1 MTESEKQAQSIYEQ
15 LVATSKTR
23 PMRFQTMDQL
33 QRETSAWKA
42 ANPAFIE
49 LNQAAPPVLHAFL
62 AQCFGWLKAEAHLA
76 KDYTACNT
84 LAEGIQLAI
93 NRAPKPLPGE
103 LVEQLFGEYYGSVGE
118 MAHMFFPVRLLIL
131 SVTREQVTE
140 KIRMHLR
147 KLYLHLAP
155 SPTGKI
161 EPANQKF
168 REEIAE
174 LIRVEGEV
182 KLDPGRGPWSQI
194 VFDEIKAKDQITRA
208 GWEGFLEHCRALEQA
223 VPGAKWKK
231 KTRDWMAILGE
242 SEMYAAILRWL
253 ALGPTPGQPPEARSP
268 IEDSPYQKGVVWCLA
283 ERNDREAAV
292 AIADFGL
299 ACLRKIPLLGAV
311 SQKVGF
317 TCVQALGAMDC
328 PEAVAQLTRLRAKV
342 KYTVA
347 RRLIE
352 KSLKQAAERSG
363 LTVQALEDM
372 SVGNYGLDARG
383 EAKIEIGDAQAVIRL
398 GEDGAAGVAWFDA
411 DRKLVKAAPSHIKKA
426 FPKEVRGVAAQSKEL
441 EQAYAAQRMRLES
454 SFLSPGDM
462 PAAHWRHYF
471 VEHPLLGFL
480 GRRLIWVFR
489 NDRGEDQ
496 SGIWT
501 GECVTDS
508 FGKPIDLGAART
520 VRLWHP
526 LAADSAEVQRWR
538 ERIFK
543 VKIHQP
549 FRQAFRE
556 FYQVTDEERQTKGY
570 SNRFA
575 KILMRQHQFASLCRA
590 RGWEY
595 RLMSALF
602 DGGNVPTKK
611 LEAWNM
617 RAEFSV
623 DIPSDRDGS
632 LLESALGE
640 QSGAGI
646 NLFVGSDQVRF
657 YRDSRQ
663 VAVDQVPAVVFS
675 EVMRDVDLFTAVAGI
690 GGDETWSDLG
700 DRGLGIF
707 NDAFDVQALFG
718 IIDLRR
724 ETLAL
729 ILPNTS
735 IHDRSTLHKTALAV
749 QGQLGL
755 YRIELAWGSA
765 AMLADTGLRRL
776 RIPRK
781 VLDAVSLEYGAI
793 SVELDYRTEMI
804 LREAYV
810 LANDWKID
818 SPELIQ
824 QLMPK

>member
-23 PMRFQTMDQL
+23 PMRFQTMEQL
-33 QRETSAWKA
+33 QRETAAWKA
-42 ANPAFIE
+42 TNPAFVE
-49 LNQAAPPVLHAFL
+49 LNQAGPSVLHAFL

-84 LAEGIQLAI
+84 VAEAIQVAI
-93 NRAPKPLPGE
+93 NRVPKPLPGE
-103 LVEQLFGEYYGSVGE
+103 LVEQLFGEYYGSVGG

-131 SVTREQVTE
+131 SVTREQVTD
-140 KIRMHLR
+140 KIRTHLR

-174 LIRVEGEV
+174 LIRVEGET

-194 VFDEIKAKDQITRA
+194 VFDETKAKDEITRA

-231 KTRDWMAILGE
+231 KARELMGILGE
-242 SEMYAAILRWL
+242 SEVYAAIVRWL
-253 ALGPTPGQPPEARSP
+253 ALGPTPGQPFEARSP
-268 IEDSPYQKGVVWCLA
+268 IEDSPYQKGVIWCLA

-292 AIADFGL
+292 AIADFGI

-328 PEAVAQLTRLRAKV
+328 GEAVAQLTRLRAKV

-398 GEDGAAGVAWFDA
+398 GEDGTVGIVWFDA
-411 DRKLVKAAPSHIKKA
+411 DKKLAKAAPSHIKKA

-454 SFLSPGDM
+454 SFLLPGDM
-462 PAAHWRHYF
+462 PAAHWRQYF

-489 NDRGEDQ
+489 NDRGDQ
-496 SGIWT
+496 SGIWA
-501 GECVTDS
+501 GEGVTDS
-508 FGKPIDLGAART
+508 FGKQVDLSAART

-526 LAADSAEVQRWR
+526 LASDSAEVQRWR

-543 VKIHQP
+543 EKIQQP

-556 FYQVTDEERQTKGY
+556 FYELTDDERQTKGY

-595 RLMSALF
+595 RLMSAFF
-602 DGGNVPTKK
+602 DGGNVPTRK
-611 LEAWNM
+611 LDAWNM

-623 DIPSDRDGS
+623 DIPSDRDAS

-663 VAVDQVPAVVFS
+663 VAIDQVPAVVYS

-690 GGDETWSDLG
+690 GGDPTWSDQG
-700 DRGLGIF
+700 DRGIGIFSDDFNAQALLGI
-707 NDAFDVQALFG
+707 VG
-718 IIDLRR
+718 LRR

-729 ILPNTS
+729 VLPQTS
-735 IHDRSTLHKTALAV
+735 IYNRCTVHQTALKV
-749 QGQLGL
+749 QGQLGT
-755 YRIELAWGSA
+755 YRIEFAWGSA
-765 AMLADTGLRRL
+765 ALVAETGLRQL
-776 RIPRK
+776 RIPRR
-781 VLDAVSLEYGAI
+781 VLDAVSLEYSAI

-810 LANDWKID
+810 LADDWKID